1 MPSPAAQS
9 ADTALTITR
18 LIDATPE
25 RVWKAWT
32 DPDEVA
38 RWMGPGD
45 WSGRFSA
52 TGLNPGA
59 AYRIGMRHADGDVMV
74 VVGRLR
80 EVVPAARM
88 VYSWAWLGEDGKPG
102 HETLVTLTL
111 RAAGAK
117 CEFSAAWSVADE
129 ACGLDAVLS
138 VIGPDAVETPVEPA
152 RPAGAE
158 QALEGSAQ

>member
-59 AYRIGMRHADGDVMV
+59 DYRIEMRHADGDVMV

-117 CEFSAAWSVADE
+117 CELTLRHEGFENSESRDNHTQGWDGA
-129 ACGLDAVLS
+129 LDKLVEVL
-138 VIGPDAVETPVEPA
+138 
-152 RPAGAE
+152 AGRR
-158 QALEGSAQ
+158 